1 MKFTTKSFK
10 ITTKCP
16 FFTTKYANITTKR
29 LRIQFLI
36 RNTHQATAD
45 GANQALF
52 SSKHDDFT

>member
-1 MKFTTKSFK
+1 VIFTTKAAK

-16 FFTTKYANITTKR
+16 IFTTKYANITTKQM
-29 LRIQFLI
+29 RIQFLI

-52 SSKHDDFT
+52 SSKHENFT